1 MNKTEIAG
9 KVSER
14 SGVEFEEC
22 RKVIDAFEK
31 VLEEELTDS
40 KGLGGVF
47 DQVYNVMSFFKGR
60 KRRKKLKNY
69 IGDV

>member
-1 MNKTEIAG
+1 MNKTEIAR

-31 VLEEELTDS
+31 VLEEELADS
-40 KGLGGVF
+40 KGLGGAF
-47 DQVYNVMSFFKGR
+47 DKIYNVMSF
-60 KRRKKLKNY
+60 
-69 IGDV
+69 

>member
-1 MNKTEIAG
+1 MNKTEIAR

-31 VLEEELTDS
+31 VLEEELADS

-47 DQVYNVMSFFKGR
+47 DKIYNVMSFFKG
-60 KRRKKLKNY
+60 KKEEKN
-69 IGDV
+69 

>member
-1 MNKTEIAG
+1 MNKTEIAR

-31 VLEEELTDS
+31 VLEEELADS
-40 KGLGGVF
+40 KGLGGAF
-47 DQVYNVMSFFKGR
+47 DKIYNVMSFFKG
-60 KRRKKLKNY
+60 KHEEKN
-69 IGDV
+69 

>member
-1 MNKTEIAG
+1 MNKTEIAR

-31 VLEEELTDS
+31 VLRKSWQIQRDLAGHLT
-40 KGLGGVF
+40 
-47 DQVYNVMSFFKGR
+47 R
-60 KRRKKLKNY
+60 Y
-69 IGDV
+69 IM